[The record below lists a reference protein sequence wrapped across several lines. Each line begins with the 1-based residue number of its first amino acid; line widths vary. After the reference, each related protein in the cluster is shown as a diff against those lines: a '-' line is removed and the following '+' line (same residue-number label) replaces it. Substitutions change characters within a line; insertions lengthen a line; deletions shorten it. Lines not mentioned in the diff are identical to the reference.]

1 MVERLRFGF
10 EHMTRYY
17 SILRKNRKKR
27 PLQIHLALRICRE
40 RLLNLPCAQRFEAF
54 VQLGHLCN
62 RQQLQNA
69 VLWYTNWV
77 PRTKRWNPCASAFL
91 CRILFSYWQDAFDE
105 FAFYGGMP
113 LILSRPSDA
122 AKMAY
127 LKSLFSEV
135 YLKDIVERKKIKRED
150 VLSAILDLLCSSIGS
165 FYVDEYGYRQVDY
178 LLPEFRS

>member
-1 MVERLRFGF
+1 
-10 EHMTRYY
+10 
-17 SILRKNRKKR
+17 
-27 PLQIHLALRICRE
+27 
-40 RLLNLPCAQRFEAF
+40 
-54 VQLGHLCN
+54 
-62 RQQLQNA
+62 
-69 VLWYTNWV
+69 
-77 PRTKRWNPCASAFL
+77 
-91 CRILFSYWQDAFDE
+91 
-105 FAFYGGMP
+105 MP
-113 LILSRPSDA
+113 LILSCPSDA